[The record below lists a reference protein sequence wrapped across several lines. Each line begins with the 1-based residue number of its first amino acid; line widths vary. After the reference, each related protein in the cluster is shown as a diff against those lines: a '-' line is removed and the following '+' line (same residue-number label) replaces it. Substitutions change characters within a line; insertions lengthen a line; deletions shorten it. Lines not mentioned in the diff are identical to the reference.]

1 MLASLTAS
9 LFTKGRELASRH
21 FNTSPARLGHS
32 LTSSTDDI
40 VDWYHN
46 EPVSEAEAKFAGKMI
61 CVQHHTDSGQGYANQ
76 LAESEGVFDSIV
88 AKSTVTLITP
98 TGPKSVLALRI
109 EAL

>member
-1 MLASLTAS
+1 M
-9 LFTKGRELASRH
+9 
-21 FNTSPARLGHS
+21 
-32 LTSSTDDI
+32 TSSTDDI

-76 LAESEGVFDSIV
+76 LAESEGLFDSIKE
-88 AKSTVTLITP
+88 KSTVTIATP
-98 TGPKSVLALRI
+98 TGLKSLLALRI